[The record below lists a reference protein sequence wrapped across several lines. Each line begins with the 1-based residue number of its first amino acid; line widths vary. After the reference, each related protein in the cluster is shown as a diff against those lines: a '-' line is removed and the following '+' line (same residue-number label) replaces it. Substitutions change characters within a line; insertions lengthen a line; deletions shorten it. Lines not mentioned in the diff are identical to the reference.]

1 MKTNRRQ
8 LVGGALSAGAIS
20 AFPLPAIAQGG
31 PIRIGVITSL
41 VGGYAAFGENHVRGA
56 QFAVDEINAAGGI
69 NGRKLE
75 IVVRDDGLKPDIG
88 IAAARELAASGVRI
102 FTGGLVSGVVLAL
115 NGIMAELDSVLISAA
130 AHGNNLTHED
140 FRPNYFRVTD
150 YSAMRVGAGSHLV
163 AQRYPTAKVWGSI
176 APDAEIGR
184 SVMEVVNHYLPRA
197 YNELH
202 KTKVE
207 LTETLWTKFGATD
220 FRNEIARLLSQK
232 VDGLIVGL
240 GGADE
245 TTFLQQAGQ
254 LGLTT
259 KIQGFFTS
267 GSEFLGAIALK
278 NRTPRNYWSGFHW
291 YYGAYPDNPIAKKV
305 VETFRA
311 KGYGKHPD
319 GFVGMTHSAVSAVA
333 AALSKGAGATSKEL
347 IPALEGMTFD
357 SVKGPITLRKE
368 DHQAISDVNYA
379 LLGPANNE
387 DGWEVV
393 DFARVNGA
401 PFAGAPTPGQ
411 PLKFAS

>member
-1 MKTNRRQ
+1 MRTNRRQ
-8 LVGGALSAGAIS
+8 FIGGALGLGALSA
-20 AFPLPAIAQGG
+20 FPMPAIAQSGG
-31 PIRIGVITSL
+31 TIKIGLITSL
-41 VGGYAAFGENHVRGA
+41 QGGYAAFGQNHQRGA

-69 NGRKLE
+69 GGKKLE
-75 IVVRDDGLKPDIG
+75 LVVRDDGLKPDIG
-88 IAAARELAASGVRI
+88 IAAARELAADGVRI

-115 NGIMAELDSVLISAA
+115 NGIMGELDSIFVSAA

-140 FRPNYFRVTD
+140 FKPNYFRVTD

-163 AQRYPTAKVWGSI
+163 AQRYKDAKVWGSI

-184 SVMEVVNHYLPRA
+184 SVMEVVNFHLPRA
-197 YNELH
+197 YKELH
-202 KTKVE
+202 GAEVKM
-207 LTETLWTKFGATD
+207 TETLWTKFGATD
-220 FRNEIARLLSQK
+220 YRNEIARLMSQGI
-232 VDGLIVGL
+232 DGLIVGL

-254 LGLTT
+254 LGLTK

-278 NRTPRNYWSGFHW
+278 ERTPENYWSGFHW
-291 YYGAYPDNPIAKKV
+291 YYGAYPDNPIAKRV
-305 VETFRA
+305 VDTFRE

-319 GFVGMTHSAVSAVA
+319 GFVGMTHAAISAIS
-333 AALSKGAGATSKEL
+333 AALAKGAGETSKEL
-347 IPALEGMTFD
+347 IPALEGMSFD
-357 SVKGPITLRKE
+357 SVKGKITLRKE

-379 LLGPANNE
+379 LLGPAKNE

-393 DFARVNGA
+393 DFARVDGE

-411 PLKFAS
+411 PLKFG